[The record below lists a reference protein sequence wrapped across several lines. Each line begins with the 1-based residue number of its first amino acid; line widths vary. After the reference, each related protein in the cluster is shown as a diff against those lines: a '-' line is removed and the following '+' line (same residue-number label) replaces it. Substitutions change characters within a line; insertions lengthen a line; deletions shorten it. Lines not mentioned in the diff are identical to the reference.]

1 MLRDGGRRTGGDGV
15 AGGSADPSLRHGPA
29 RYCDPMVTGSHRR
42 SLKVLIT
49 VLAAAVLFIITALP
63 AGALTVTFVRHG
75 ESEANASHTID
86 NSIPGA
92 HLTPLGQA
100 QSAAV
105 ADALIAG
112 GVPYD
117 AIYASNMVRTT
128 ETAAPFAAATG
139 LTPTVLPG
147 FREINAG
154 WFEGWSDSGPGG
166 IGYVLAPALW
176 TLGLRSVPVPGG
188 ADGNAFD
195 ERVDQAL
202 QLVEESA
209 AQNPVVFSHAAT
221 IMFWTMMNVDNPD
234 LLLMLT
240 HRLQNTDV
248 VVVDGSTEEGWTLTS
263 WAGRDVGPA
272 SLGTKLFVNVRDLV
286 VTPQAAVY
294 DVAKAFRTGDIR
306 TIAEAVRDGI
316 GAVLRAPVTFATA
329 VVRDVAE
336 AVTAAVRPR
345 SVPATDD
352 GLAAERI
359 AAAAPDAAAEPSVD
373 ADESAAREDLIRALR
388 SPEQQSPP
396 VRTARTTRTAQQPAL
411 RSVDEAENKAEDE
424 AGDTTEDPHGVGT
437 QPGGQAEPTDD
448 GASAATPGGDP
459 DSDDTGAVAGG
470 SDEKA
475 AA

>member
-1 MLRDGGRRTGGDGV
+1 MLRDGGRRTGGDGA
-15 AGGSADPSLRHGPA
+15 AGRSADPGLRDGPA

-42 SLKVLIT
+42 SLELLLV
-49 VLAAAVLFIITALP
+49 VLAAAALFIITALP

-139 LTPTVLPG
+139 LTPTVVPG

-195 ERVDQAL
+195 ERVDRAL
-202 QLVEESA
+202 QLVEESG

-272 SLGTKLFVNVRDLV
+272 SLGTKLFVNARDLV

-294 DVAKAFRTGDIR
+294 RVAQAFRTGDIG

-329 VVRDVAE
+329 VVRDVTE
-336 AVTAAVRPR
+336 AITAAVRPR
-345 SVPATDD
+345 SAPATDD
-352 GLAAERI
+352 ALPAARI
-359 AAAAPDAAAEPSVD
+359 AAAAPDMAADVAAEPSVD

-388 SPEQQSPP
+388 SPEQESPS
-396 VRTARTTRTAQQPAL
+396 VRTARTTRTAQKPVL
-411 RSVDEAENKAEDE
+411 RAVDAADDDAEDIT
-424 AGDTTEDPHGVGT
+424 GGPHGVGT
-437 QPGGQAEPTDD
+437 QPGGQAEPTGDR
-448 GASAATPGGDP
+448 ASAATAGADPGGD
-459 DSDDTGAVAGG
+459 TGADTGG